1 MPDDWQD
8 HVAQHYAHLI
18 PQEQEMGIAGM
29 TDEELAIALQREYD
43 DEYSRVI

>member
-8 HVAQHYAHLI
+8 HVAQYNDHLI
-18 PQEQEMGIAGM
+18 PQEMGIAGM